1 MSDDDEERFHELGM
15 RVARG
20 RRFEMLLA
28 DPTFQETIL
37 NQQKVLQDEWWKAAN
52 DPEKL
57 GQLNLGRI
65 GVRLVLDR
73 IEQEILTGQMAAQEL
88 EQIQAVRAAQEAHPA
103 A

>member
-1 MSDDDEERFHELGM
+1 MAEDEERVYQLSE
-15 RVARG
+15 RAARG
-20 RRFEMLLA
+20 RRFEMLLE

-37 NQQKVLQDEWWKAAN
+37 DQQKVLQDEWWKAAN

-65 GVRLVLDR
+65 GVRLVLDK
-73 IEQEILTGQMAAQEL
+73 ISQEILAGQMAAQEID
-88 EQIQAVRAAQEAHPA
+88 QIQAVRAAQEAQPA